1 MIFCGCIFA
10 QQDSTQI
17 LGIAKIVKV
26 YDGDTFYG
34 DLYGVPSIFGKDIG
48 IRLSGIDTP
57 EINSSDSCNRVLA
70 RQARDYLTQRLKGA
84 CKIELQK
91 LSRDKYF
98 RLDAI
103 VYVDGINLNQEM
115 VTKGYAKI
123 YTGEGPRPVHT
134 CSK

>member
-17 LGIAKIVKV
+17 LGIAKIIKI

-57 EINSSDSCNRVLA
+57 EINSPDSCNRALA
-70 RQARDYLTQRLKGA
+70 RQARDYLTQRL
-84 CKIELQK
+84 
-91 LSRDKYF
+91 YF

-115 VTKGYAKI
+115 VAKGYAKT